1 MESNSSISCSAE
13 KSLISSP
20 GIGPPLALL
29 TRGRTRLDFR
39 IPIFAHDQLQSI
51 FDKRGEGA
59 AFRGGFASRAAEES
73 LGKSD

>member
-1 MESNSSISCSAE
+1 MVRF
-13 KSLISSP
+13 P
-20 GIGPPLALL
+20 G
-29 TRGRTRLDFR
+29 